1 MLEVLIPSR
10 VRVKLLTLFLLNPGC
25 EFYIREIAR
34 MTGENINGVRRELA
48 NLESFGLL
56 IGRRRGNQQYFTVNR
71 DFFLYSDLQ
80 QLVLKTEG
88 VARVIRENLSS
99 LQDIE
104 CMFIYGS
111 FAKGTAGGGSD
122 IDLLIVGDVSEEV
135 LIPLVNASERMINRE
150 INYTLMH
157 GSEFT
162 RRKEAGDPFIKNV
175 VKERKIMIIGTCDDR
190 RPQEA
195 DQEPPS
201 RPEKIS

>member
-71 DFFLYSDLQ
+71 DFFLYNDLQ

-88 VARVIRENLSS
+88 VARAIRENLSS

-122 IDLLIVGDVSEEV
+122 IDLFIVGDVSEEV

-162 RRKEAGDPFIKNV
+162 QRKEAGDPFVKNV
-175 VKERKIMIIGTCDDR
+175 MNERKIMITGTCDDR
-190 RPQEA
+190 RP
-195 DQEPPS
+195 
-201 RPEKIS
+201 

>member
-10 VRVKLLTLFLLNPGC
+10 VRVKLLTLFLLNPEC

-71 DFFLYSDLQ
+71 DFFLYNDLQ

-162 RRKEAGDPFIKNV
+162 RRKEAGDPFVKNV

>member
-10 VRVKLLTLFLLNPGC
+10 VRVKLLTLFLLNPEC

-162 RRKEAGDPFIKNV
+162 RQKEAGDPYVKNV
-175 VKERKIMIIGTCDDR
+175 VKERKIMIIGTCDVR
-190 RPQEA
+190 RPL
-195 DQEPPS
+195 
-201 RPEKIS
+201 